1 MDAKKERETRFQR
14 DLVAALNASKADFNF
29 SQFVDTCDVSREMAD
44 AVAAKLLAT
53 VFVKSLKDHV
63 ITDKE
68 KAHTNKIARQL
79 EISSN
84 RQKEILNRAGQAKY
98 RAELAAAEAD
108 GVITDEERDALKN
121 LMGTLLD
128 SDGDAPQTVAS
139 QKDPITHSTSQKNKT
154 QPHVSMA
161 IGAAAATTTAV
172 PTPNA
177 SFDEAKFRKTLVYQS
192 KGTVKSLLADLSFLR
207 HFDKHNEKRSQ
218 IFLIVGCIGIACLCL
233 AAIFLWIVL
242 DTPRG
247 NQAAKTAA
255 IAFGGIGAIL
265 SITGFKMYAKHSNS
279 NLEDRR
285 YEILSGLLKLL
296 DKDMADEA
304 QVEAK
309 IDFRPHNHSQKLLRK
324 GKVSY
329 WNVKFYMDRWLEVR
343 GNFVDG
349 TKYTITLIEKQQDRH
364 RTKRSASGK
373 LKHKYKTKNSSE
385 AIVSLKIKQKRYPQ
399 ARNKYKNIKN
409 AVKLPPWV
417 NLKSVT
423 ADGNQLTLRT
433 TTSSKWDAVGPKTK
447 RPAKD
452 GVNWMAMMFLSMY
465 RLLNV
470 SK

>member
-1 MDAKKERETRFQR
+1 MDAKKELETRFQK

-29 SQFVDTCDVSREMAD
+29 SQFVDTCDVSRETAD

-68 KAHTNKIARQL
+68 EAHTNKIARRL
-79 EISSN
+79 EISSS
-84 RQKEILNRAGQAKY
+84 RQKEILNRAGKAKY

-108 GVITDEERDALKN
+108 GVITDEERDALN
-121 LMGTLLD
+121 TLLGTLLD
-128 SDGDAPQTVAS
+128 SDGDAPQTVAP
-139 QKDPITHSTSQKNKT
+139 QKDSVTHSTSQKNKT
-154 QPHVSMA
+154 QPHVSTA
-161 IGAAAATTTAV
+161 IGAAAATTAV
-172 PTPNA
+172 APAPSA

-192 KGTVKSLLADLSFLR
+192 KGTVKSLLADLNFLR

-218 IFLIVGCIGIACLCL
+218 IFRIVGYTGIACLCL
-233 AAIFLWIVL
+233 AAVCLLFVL
-242 DTPRG
+242 GTPRG
-247 NQAAKTAA
+247 SQAAKTAV
-255 IAFGGIGAIL
+255 IAVGGIGAIL
-265 SITGFKMYAKHSNS
+265 SITGFAMNAKHS

-285 YEILSGLLKLL
+285 YEILHGLLKLL

-304 QVEAK
+304 HIEAK

-385 AIVSLKIKQKRYPQ
+385 AIVNLKIKQKRYPQ
-399 ARNKYKNIKN
+399 ARNKYNHIKN
-409 AVKLPPWV
+409 AIKLPSWV

-423 ADGNQLTLRT
+423 ADGDQLTLRT